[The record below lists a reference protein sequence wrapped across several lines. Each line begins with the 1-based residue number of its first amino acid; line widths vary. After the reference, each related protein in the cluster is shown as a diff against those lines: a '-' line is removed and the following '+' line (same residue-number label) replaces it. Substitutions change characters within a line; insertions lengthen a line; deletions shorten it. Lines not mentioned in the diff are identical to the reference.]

1 MANQATPLAT
11 DGYSRI
17 MVAGFDEKVIIGNP
31 TGFQS
36 IFGRPETGSRTLFAT
51 DSAVVEIDI
60 MRGNERLAALIQR
73 GVAARPITGQEN
85 TQTQQYTTFSR
96 QYPLIEEEGDIGA
109 AELVLRSMG
118 ESPYAGRT
126 QVERLRDRA
135 SEIHNEHVRRI
146 IRLQEVL
153 AAQSVLLGTQVAIL
167 GTANTDLIYDFHRL
181 ATHSSAVSPLWDGVS
196 PTIMADIDG
205 QCDLIR
211 QDGHAN
217 PDVMIL
223 GSEGMAAFVA
233 DTDVKSLADNRR
245 FELIDVNSN
254 PVPPK
259 LQYLVDSGFIPRGR
273 LQTPQGY
280 TLWMFT
286 YVEVYTNSAGTAT
299 PYMDVDK
306 VVIFSSDARCDRY
319 FGPPE
324 VLPMTPQKMQFMT
337 ETFGV
342 ALGGMPPNIKA
353 ASGVITPDM
362 FFFDAYKAAND
373 KSVTVRTQAG
383 VIFPTT
389 MTDAFIT
396 ITVT

>member
-1 MANQATPLAT
+1 MPNLATPLPS
-11 DGYSRI
+11 DGYSRA
-17 MVAGFDEKVIIGNP
+17 MALGFDEKVHIGNA

-36 IFGRPETGSRTLFAT
+36 IFGRTANGSQTIFAT

-60 MRGNERLAALIQR
+60 LRGNERLAALIQR
-73 GVAARPITGQEN
+73 GAAARPITGQDN
-85 TQTQQYTTFSR
+85 TQTQQFTTFAR

-109 AELVLRSMG
+109 AELILRNMG
-118 ESPYAGRT
+118 ENPFSGRT
-126 QVERLRDRA
+126 QLERLRDKA
-135 SEIHNEHVRRI
+135 SRIHNEHVRRI

-167 GTANTDLIYDFHRL
+167 GTTNTDLIYDFHRL
-181 ATHSSAVSPLWDGVS
+181 ATHSSTVSPLWDGSS

-223 GSEGMAAFVA
+223 GSEGMAAFIA
-233 DTDVKSLADNRR
+233 DTNVQTLADNRR

-259 LQYLVDSGFIPRGR
+259 LQFLMDSGFIPRGR

-286 YVEVYTNSAGTAT
+286 YVEVFTNSGGTAT

-306 VVIFSSDARCDRY
+306 VIIFSSDARCDRY

-324 VLPMTPQKMQFMT
+324 VLPMSPQKLQFMT
-337 ETFGV
+337 ETFGIAV
-342 ALGGMPPNIKA
+342 AGMPGNIKA

-362 FFFDAYKAAND
+362 FYFDAYKAAND
-373 KSVTVRTQAG
+373 KSVTIRTQAG